1 MKKRAHACPQRQPR
15 KKARHA
21 ARGQEK
27 KRSTAPARNRGKA
40 VVCELFKTINHFFPD
55 LLDQLRQ
62 IEDCRR
68 RSDYELSEILLA
80 AIALFIFQQGSR
92 NALNN
97 LRQEAKFA
105 KHYRRLFKMRL
116 PHLDRVHR
124 VLCRLADEPLER
136 LKHQLVKTLL
146 ENKALHRYRLF
157 GRYFVVAVDATG
169 TMSFAERHC
178 EQCLH
183 QSSKKGKTTYFHNVL
198 EAKLITANGFAISLA
213 TEWIVNPTGEYD
225 KQDCERKAFTRLAAK
240 LKQLYPRLPICLSAD
255 GLYPYQGFFEIC
267 RTHRWAFILTFKDG
281 NLPTVWEEVQALR
294 PLGPTQQRHERRLQG
309 RQRIEQVFHW
319 VTDIDYRGHR
329 LQWLECLETVGPRDS
344 GEQTDSRFVHLTD
357 LAVSADTVAMLS
369 ATGRL
374 RWKIENEGFNTQKNL
389 GYALQHK
396 YSRVNWQA
404 AKNYYQCLQIGH
416 LINQLTVLSTA
427 FKPLLQGKTTLRHL
441 WHTTIAFLL
450 YGRLRRS
457 TLDALAQRRFQVRFA

>member
-68 RSDYELSEILLA
+68 RSDYELSEILMA

-116 PHLDRVHR
+116 PHLDTVHR

-136 LKHQLVKTLL
+136 LKQRLVKTLL
-146 ENKALHRYRLF
+146 ENKALHKYRLF

-225 KQDCERKAFTRLAAK
+225 KQDCERKAFARLAAK

-294 PLGPTQQRHERRLQG
+294 PLGPTQQRRERRLQG